1 MELSIYFL
9 YTLNMNIAL
18 ITGASS
24 GIGREYVKQLADEK
38 DIDEF
43 WLVARRKERLE
54 ELQKYTAK
62 KIVPLALDLSKEE
75 SYTVIQNELIEH
87 NPSITYLICAAGLGK
102 VGAIRDNNLN
112 DVQNMLRINIESSV
126 KITRIALDYMH
137 KGSHILEIGSIVG
150 FQPMPYFGIY
160 GASKAFM
167 QSYTK
172 SLHEELLKSKIK
184 VTLVCPYWV
193 KDTEFISKAKVIGER
208 YSHYPFA
215 TTKEK
220 VVRKSLCA
228 NRKNRIVCTPD
239 VVSTMD
245 RIISKIIPNCL
256 YIKLMNYVSKR

>member
-1 MELSIYFL
+1 
-9 YTLNMNIAL
+9 MNIAL

-24 GIGREYVKQLADEK
+24 GIGQEYVKQLAKEK

-43 WLVARRKERLE
+43 WLIARRKERLE
-54 ELQKYTAK
+54 ELQSCTAK

-75 SYTVIQNELIEH
+75 SYEVIQKELATR
-87 NPSITYLICAAGLGK
+87 NPNITYLICAAGLGK
-102 VGAIRDNNLN
+102 VGAISENHLSDIE
-112 DVQNMLRINIESSV
+112 NMLQINIVSSV
-126 KITRIALDYMH
+126 RITRMALDYMH
-137 KGSHILEIGSIVG
+137 EGSHILEIGSIVG

-172 SLHEELLKSKIK
+172 SLHEELLQSGIK

-208 YSHYPFA
+208 YNHYPLA

-220 VVRKSLCA
+220 VVRNSLKA
-228 NRKNRIVCTPD
+228 NRKNKIVCTPD
-239 VVSTMD
+239 AVSKIDQVVS
-245 RIISKIIPNCL
+245 KIVPNSI
-256 YIKLMNYVSKR
+256 YIKLMNYVSKM

>member
-1 MELSIYFL
+1 
-9 YTLNMNIAL
+9 MNIAL

-24 GIGREYVKQLADEK
+24 GIGQEYVKQLAKEK

-43 WLVARRKERLE
+43 WLIARRKERLE
-54 ELQKYTAK
+54 ELQGCTAK

-75 SYTVIQNELIEH
+75 SYEVIQKELVARKP
-87 NPSITYLICAAGLGK
+87 NITYLICAAGLGK
-102 VGAIRDNNLN
+102 VGAIRENHLSDIE
-112 DVQNMLRINIESSV
+112 NMLQINIVSSV
-126 KITRIALDYMH
+126 RITRMALDYMH
-137 KGSHILEIGSIVG
+137 EGSHILEIGSIAG

-172 SLHEELLKSKIK
+172 SLHEELLQSGIK

-208 YSHYPFA
+208 YNHYPLA

-220 VVRKSLCA
+220 VVKKSLKA
-228 NRKNRIVCTPD
+228 NRKNKIVCTPD
-239 VVSTMD
+239 AVSTMD
-245 RIISKIIPNCL
+245 QVVSKIVPNSV
-256 YIKLMNYVSKR
+256 YIKLMNYVSKK